1 MAKNKNGLKKTGT
14 THFGI
19 QRKIV
24 ANMTAESWETIPH
37 VTYNYEPDVTEFMI
51 EYKRLNENCAPENK
65 VTLNTLM
72 LKIIVEGLK
81 ADPAMNAHINFDR
94 KLVRGELHTFEDI
107 NISMPM
113 VLPNGEMMTINLH
126 NFESKTLDQMVDYIA
141 DVNRRVKNTDLNEVM
156 FDVSLDNTLT
166 ALKQGKIKQ
175 TIYRLIGSKTGKH
188 KVKTL
193 SGKAKKAYEAIPE
206 TDRLTKHDIEP
217 GTITVSNIGSTYRQ
231 QRGATCLLE
240 IVPPQVCAIALG
252 AVQDKPVVIVN
263 EAGEKEIAIRQVM
276 PLCIAFDHRAL
287 DFGEIVPF
295 IKRLDEIFEEPE
307 IIHTWRDGGTD
318 DLDMEEIK
326 IERQE
331 REAKFAESKERE
343 KLRKE
348 AEEKARRAEREA
360 QKKIQ
365 KAERAKKEAERLKKE
380 AERAEKEAEEKAKKE
395 EERAE
400 KETERA
406 EKEAEER
413 AKKEAERLKKEAER
427 AEKEA
432 EEKAKREAE
441 RLKKEAE
448 RAEKEAEEK
457 ARKEEE
463 RAKKEAEKAKKE
475 AERAEREAQE
485 KARKE
490 EERAKREAEKAK
502 KEAERAE
509 KEALEKARK
518 EEERAKREAERLKRE
533 AEKEE
538 ERAKREAEKAKKEA
552 ERAEKEALEK
562 ARREAEKEEKIRR
575 DIERAEEE
583 AKKAEAEAQEAA
595 RLAEEAKRN
604 AEEI

>member
-51 EYKRLNENCAPENK
+51 EYKRLNENCAPEDK
-65 VTLNTLM
+65 ITLNTLM

-81 ADPAMNAHINFDR
+81 ADPAMNAHIDFDR
-94 KLVRGELHTFEDI
+94 KLVRGEIHTFEDI

-166 ALKQGKIKQ
+166 ALKQGKVKQ

-206 TDRLTKHDIEP
+206 SDRLTKHDIEQ

-231 QRGATCLLE
+231 QRGETCLLE

-263 EAGEKEIAIRQVM
+263 EDGEKEIAIRQVM

-307 IIHTWRDGGTD
+307 IIHTWRTGGTD

-326 IERQE
+326 VERQE
-331 REAKFAESKERE
+331 REAKFEQSKERE

-348 AEEKARRAEREA
+348 AEEKAKKAEREA
-360 QKKIQ
+360 QKKLQ
-365 KAERAKKEAERLKKE
+365 KAEKAKKEAEKAKKEAEEKAKKDAEKAKKDAEEKAKKEAEKLKKEAEKAEREAQERAKKEAEKAKKDAERAKKEAEKAEKEAQERAKKEAEKLKKE
-380 AERAEKEAEEKAKKE
+380 AERAEKEAE
-395 EERAE
+395 
-400 KETERA
+400 
-406 EKEAEER
+406 
-413 AKKEAERLKKEAER
+413 
-427 AEKEA
+427 
-432 EEKAKREAE
+432 
-441 RLKKEAE
+441 
-448 RAEKEAEEK
+448 
-457 ARKEEE
+457 
-463 RAKKEAEKAKKE
+463 
-475 AERAEREAQE
+475 
-485 KARKE
+485 
-490 EERAKREAEKAK
+490 
-502 KEAERAE
+502 
-509 KEALEKARK
+509 
-518 EEERAKREAERLKRE
+518 
-533 AEKEE
+533 
-538 ERAKREAEKAKKEA
+538 
-552 ERAEKEALEK
+552 
-562 ARREAEKEEKIRR
+562 KEEKIRR
-575 DIERAEEE
+575 DIEKAEEE
-583 AKKAEAEAQEAA
+583 AKKAQEAAQEAA
-595 RLAEEAKRN
+595 RLAQEAKKN

>member
-51 EYKRLNENCAPENK
+51 EYKRLNENCAPEDK

-81 ADPAMNAHINFDR
+81 ADPAMNAYINFDR
-94 KLVRGELHTFEDI
+94 KLVRGEIHTFEDI

-206 TDRLTKHDIEP
+206 TDRLTKHDIEQ

-295 IKRLDEIFEEPE
+295 IKKLDEIFEEPE

-348 AEEKARRAEREA
+348 AEEKAKKAEREA
-360 QKKIQ
+360 QKKLQ
-365 KAERAKKEAERLKKE
+365 KAEKAKREAERLKKEAEKAEKEAEEKAKRE

-395 EERAE
+395 
-400 KETERA
+400 
-406 EKEAEER
+406 
-413 AKKEAERLKKEAER
+413 AERLKKEAEK

-441 RLKKEAE
+441 KLR
-448 RAEKEAEEK
+448 
-457 ARKEEE
+457 
-463 RAKKEAEKAKKE
+463 KEAEKAKKE
-475 AERAEREAQE
+475 AE
-485 KARKE
+485 
-490 EERAKREAEKAK
+490 EKAK
-502 KEAERAE
+502 KEAERA
-509 KEALEKARK
+509 KK
-518 EEERAKREAERLKRE
+518 
-533 AEKEE
+533 
-538 ERAKREAEKAKKEA
+538 EAEKA
-552 ERAEKEALEK
+552 EK
-562 ARREAEKEEKIRR
+562 EAEKEEKIRR
-575 DIERAEEE
+575 DIEKAEEE
-583 AKKAEAEAQEAA
+583 ARKAEAEAQEAA
-595 RLAEEAKRN
+595 RLAEEAKKN

>member
-1 MAKNKNGLKKTGT
+1 MATNKNGLKKTGT

-51 EYKRLNENCAPENK
+51 EYKRLNENCAPEDK

-126 NFESKTLDQMVDYIA
+126 NFESKTLDQMVEYIA

-193 SGKAKKAYEAIPE
+193 SGKAKREYEAIPE
-206 TDRLTKHDIEP
+206 SDRLTKHDIEP

-307 IIHTWRDGGTD
+307 IIHTWRAGGTD

-326 IERQE
+326 TERQE

-343 KLRKE
+343 RLRKE
-348 AEEKARRAEREA
+348 AEEKAKKAEREA

-365 KAERAKKEAERLKKE
+365 IAEKAKKEAERAKREAEERAKKEAERIKKEAERAEKEAEEKAQKEAERIKKE

-395 EERAE
+395 
-400 KETERA
+400 
-406 EKEAEER
+406 
-413 AKKEAERLKKEAER
+413 AERIKKEAER

-432 EEKAKREAE
+432 EEKAK
-441 RLKKEAE
+441 
-448 RAEKEAEEK
+448 
-457 ARKEEE
+457 
-463 RAKKEAEKAKKE
+463 KEAEKAKKE
-475 AERAEREAQE
+475 AEKAEKAKREA
-485 KARKE
+485 

-502 KEAERAE
+502 KEAEKAVKQAE
-509 KEALEKARK
+509 EKAK
-518 EEERAKREAERLKRE
+518 K
-533 AEKEE
+533 
-538 ERAKREAEKAKKEA
+538 EAEKAKKEA
-552 ERAEKEALEK
+552 EKAKREAEAKAKKEAEKAKREAEKAEKEAE
-562 ARREAEKEEKIRR
+562 REEKIRR
-575 DIERAEEE
+575 DIEKAEEQ

-595 RLAEEAKRN
+595 RLAEEAKKN